1 MPSLMKFLAITL
13 AVLFT
18 TTNAANAAFYSPSA
32 NSSSVGSITVKLFDN
47 ADNACWTNLRE
58 AREYAEEKLDI
69 EGYNVLAEGGEY
81 GFNIAVNSERDNRGM
96 CWGYVN
102 LTIWAVSHRNGVR
115 GVHQIGLSISGFLRL
130 DNFNTA
136 VIEIISEMIAEM

>member
-1 MPSLMKFLAITL
+1 MPSLMKFLAITA

-32 NSSSVGSITVKLFDN
+32 NSSSVGSITVKLYDN

-81 GFNIAVNSERDNRGM
+81 NFSIAVNSERDNRGM

-102 LTIWAVSHRNGVR
+102 LTIWAVSRRNGVG
-115 GVHQIGLSISGFLRL
+115 GVHQIGLSISAFLNP